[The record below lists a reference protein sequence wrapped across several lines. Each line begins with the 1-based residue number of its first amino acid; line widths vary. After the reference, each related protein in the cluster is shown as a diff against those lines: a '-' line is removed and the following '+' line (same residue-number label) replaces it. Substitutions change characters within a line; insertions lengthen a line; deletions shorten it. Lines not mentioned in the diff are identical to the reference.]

1 MSRMGSGMGFAPLV
15 PVPLL
20 IMLAVVVMVV
30 SAWALWRRARGAVWR
45 AVACGALLLVLAGP
59 VRILRQTVRLDNI
72 VVLLVDHSAS
82 MDIGQRAA
90 MVAQARRTLQAHLP
104 ARTRVRLVI
113 MPRGAGTKTDLFAA
127 LRHAVAAVPR
137 AQLAGVVVLSDGEA
151 TDRWGG
157 QQPNWRFPVSLLIPA
172 RRAQTDRELRLLAT
186 PRFGLVG
193 HRVVVRF
200 VVRDH
205 GVADRG
211 VAVPVRISVDGRVV
225 MRKVARVGI
234 VAAVSIRVRHAG
246 RAVVDV
252 AAQGLPGAVSR
263 LNDQAVFA
271 LHGIRRRL
279 NVLLIAGAPNQ
290 GLRSWRLLLKS
301 DPAVRLVNVTVLRDP
316 NQALAAPERDMALIP
331 FPARQLFSVDLHRFD
346 LIIVDQFGLNGVLP
360 DYALKNIA
368 AHVRAGGALLVETGP
383 SYEGPSSLA
392 LSPLGPILPV
402 APVPRGTMPGGTI
415 MGRFV
420 PRLTKQGA
428 RDPVSALLAQDQ
440 GAAWYRFEQ
449 GRLRFGRALLRAPG
463 DAPLLVLGHVGRGR
477 VAMLMSDQFWIWA
490 RGALGG
496 DPALAGPAIPLLRR
510 SVHWLLGAPDLA
522 GNFLAAKIKGGR
534 LVIDRRKVTA
544 GPPRAVRITAP
555 DRQVLMVPMI
565 RVGPGRYRASVLA
578 PMPGVWHAQAGAL
591 RAFAGAASGE
601 AREYRDL
608 AARASL
614 LAPLVD
620 RTGGR
625 VVWLGRTP
633 DPSWRGLSRDRQARR
648 VVGIRR
654 VRLWT
659 GQAGLAALLAMG
671 VLGLVVLA
679 WWRER

>member
-1 MSRMGSGMGFAPLV
+1 MSGVGFAPVV
-15 PVPLL
+15 PIALL
-20 IMLAVVVMVV
+20 IGLGVATILIT
-30 SAWALWRRARGAVWR
+30 AWALWRRARGAVWR
-45 AVACGALLLVLAGP
+45 AVAATALLLVLAGP
-59 VRILRQTVRLDNI
+59 VRILRQTVPRDNI
-72 VVLLVDHSAS
+72 VLVLLDHSAS
-82 MDIGQRAA
+82 MAIGDRAA
-90 MVAQARRTLQAHLP
+90 MVARAWHALRAHAP
-104 ARTRVRLVI
+104 AHTRLRLVI
-113 MPRGAGTKTDLFAA
+113 LHRGAGTKTDLFAS
-127 LRHAVAAVPR
+127 LRRAVAAVPH
-137 AQLAGVVVLSDGEA
+137 AQRAGVVVLSDGEA
-151 TDRWGG
+151 TDHWSGAK
-157 QQPNWRFPVSLLIPA
+157 PHWRFPVSLLLPA

-186 PRFGLVG
+186 PHFGLVG

-200 VVRDH
+200 MVRDH

-211 VAVPVRISVDGRVV
+211 VAVPVRVSVDGRVV
-225 MRKVARVGI
+225 MRKMARVGM
-234 VAAVSIRVRHAG
+234 AEAVSIRVRHAG
-246 RAVVDV
+246 RSVVDV
-252 AAQGLPGAVSR
+252 AAQPLPGAVSR

-331 FPARQLFSVDLHRFD
+331 FPARQLFSIDLHRFD
-346 LIIVDQFGLNGVLP
+346 LVIIDQFGLNGVLP
-360 DYALKNIA
+360 DYALTNIA
-368 AHVRAGGALLVETGP
+368 SHVRAGGALLVETGP
-383 SYEGPSSLA
+383 SYEGSESLA
-392 LSPLGPILPV
+392 LSPLGQILPV
-402 APVPRGTMPGGTI
+402 APVPGGTI
-415 MGRFV
+415 VGRFV
-420 PRLTKQGA
+420 PRLTRLGA
-428 RDPVSALLAQDQ
+428 RDPVSALLAQHP

-449 GRLRFGRALLRAPG
+449 GQRRFGRTLLRAPG

-522 GNFLAAKIKGGR
+522 GNFLAAKIVGER

-544 GPPRAVRITAP
+544 GPARAVRITAP
-555 DRQVLMVPMI
+555 DGAVSMVPMTRI
-565 RVGPGRYRASVLA
+565 GPGRYHASVVA
-578 PMPGVWHAQAGAL
+578 NMPGVWRAQAGSL
-591 RAFAGAASGE
+591 QAFAGAATGD

-625 VVWLGRTP
+625 IIWLGRTAE
-633 DPSWRGLSRDRQARR
+633 PSWRGLSRDQQARK
-648 VVGIRR
+648 VIGVRR
-654 VRLWT
+654 VRL
-659 GQAGLAALLAMG
+659 LAAHAWSSVLIALVA
-671 VLGLVVLA
+671 LGLVVLA